1 MAEYSYNEIMKM
13 QNDAIRRV
21 NEMQK
26 RAKAVVGEELKEEKA
41 PLQEVTMQQNKNNSV
56 KRVKMPND
64 YLEELKGFAST
75 SSYFE
80 NDNSDNEEKK
90 QPTQKE
96 TNEKNNIQHSIK
108 NQSQNDFFK
117 NILGELNLDSDK
129 ALILSLILLLTE
141 ENADEMLVL
150 ALLYMLT

>member
-1 MAEYSYNEIMKM
+1 MADYSYNEIMKM

-26 RAKAVVGEELKEEKA
+26 RAKSVVNDINEEETSTKKA
-41 PLQEVTMQQNKNNSV
+41 ASKSEATV

-64 YLEELKGFAST
+64 YLEELKGFAAT

-80 NDNSDNEEKK
+80 NNEETDKRTTETKNVK
-90 QPTQKE
+90 QDTN
-96 TNEKNNIQHSIK
+96 NEKEHIPK
-108 NQSQNDFFK
+108 NQPDIFK
-117 NILGELNLDSDK
+117 NLLGGMDLDSDK

-141 ENADEMLVL
+141 EKGDEMLIL
-150 ALLYMLT
+150 SLLYMLT

>member
-26 RAKAVVGEELKEEKA
+26 RAKAVVGEELREEKA
-41 PLQEVTMQQNKNNSV
+41 PLQEVTMQQNKNNNV